1 MTFKLYKF
9 KKLIS
14 IYFPILLITACYQQ
28 ERNCEKFKVGTFEF
42 QTLLN
47 GELATTTF
55 VRNDSIEIDYFQ
67 QKSDTSSIRWI
78 NNCECVLKNL
88 NPKNRSEEK
97 PLHMKILTTDG
108 DSYTFEYGLVGV
120 SKKEKGTAK
129 KIN

>member
-1 MTFKLYKF
+1 MESFLKRVISYIV
-9 KKLIS
+9 LI
-14 IYFPILLITACYQQ
+14 FTLFACYQQ

-55 VRNDSIEIDYFQ
+55 KRNDSIEIDYFQ

-78 NNCECVLKNL
+78 NKCECVLKNL

-97 PLHMKILTTDG
+97 PLHMKILTTNKN
-108 DSYTFEYGLVGV
+108 SYTFEYGLVGT

-129 KIN
+129 KVD